1 MAYFCQESSMS
12 AFRNISYTFGLPHRE
27 LFRVRD
33 RDAMTAVS
41 RLRCVSP
48 PRPESGVITG
58 HGPRRRLS
66 PSRLEDQ
73 SRHCGSCLQRRTSVT
88 PDRVPA
94 SGSEKVRGHVFFL
107 SKGFWFFGFF
117 VLPPPGGKWVQGLA
131 GRGLTCRAMAQTKP
145 LNSRATAVTATW
157 DFFLPTRVRCW

>member
-1 MAYFCQESSMS
+1 MQFRCRGSRRESAVAQLFSLIWLIFVKQVICLRS
-12 AFRNISYTFGLPHRE
+12 EIVHRLSVLPHRE

-73 SRHCGSCLQRRTSVT
+73 PKGCLQRRTSVT

-94 SGSEKVRGHVFFL
+94 SGSEKVRGRCHVFCFERVL
-107 SKGFWFFGFF
+107 VFFGSPAA
-117 VLPPPGGKWVQGLA
+117 VIAPWIRA
-131 GRGLTCRAMAQTKP
+131 GRRAAARS
-145 LNSRATAVTATW
+145 LRV
-157 DFFLPTRVRCW
+157 PTRLAAGRPA

>member
-1 MAYFCQESSMS
+1 MFIFSS
-12 AFRNISYTFGLPHRE
+12 GLLHRE

-48 PRPESGVITG
+48 PPTSRGVITG
-58 HGPRRRLS
+58 HGPRRRRS
-66 PSRLEDQ
+66 PSRLEAQ
-73 SRHCGSCLQRRTSVT
+73 SRHGGTACKRRTSVT

-94 SGSEKVRGHVFFL
+94 SGSEKLHGHVFFL
-107 SKGFWFFGFF
+107 SKGFL
-117 VLPPPGGKWVQGLA
+117 VLFQRFRLPAEKVQDLGW
-131 GRGLTCRAMAQTKP
+131 RGWTCRAMAQTKP
-145 LNSRATAVTATW
+145 ESSRATAVTATW